1 MVTTIASEGWLV
13 GGAIKLAMEKERE
26 VPEERAEVTTLLN
39 VTTANE
45 VEPVHWMAEFTF

>member
-1 MVTTIASEGWLV
+1 M
-13 GGAIKLAMEKERE
+13 KLAMEKERE
-26 VPEERAEVTTLLN
+26 VPEERAEVARLLN